1 VARNRMK
8 RQRARIRH
16 LEQALARGPSAP
28 AESMT
33 PVRKSAYTMATTPLP
48 RTSRDM
54 IEPVLPTQI
63 PVLEPWRYP
72 DQQGA
77 YSRGRYFSS
86 YGTGVSFELLRLAVR
101 RCLLLQGIHAVC
113 QHDMLMLSKYARTP
127 EVLGWRPQH
136 VAEEDE
142 TVDTTTSAMA
152 ARCESVAR
160 KFLVPHPLYEPSFR
174 GFLSKVMDDY
184 LTLNRVAIELIRNYK
199 GEVVQFRTVDAATI
213 LPTYRIL
220 QRYIGVQM
228 DTNPHPLAYDVAAR
242 LLERET
248 GMPILDSEYVCVMR
262 GQLIGTFAPGELLV
276 WEDMPVTDVRVIFPP
291 SYCEKALEGIISWIY
306 AFSYNRTYFSQG
318 NPIEVLLG
326 ISGDIQDDSFVAL
339 QEQLRENFSGIK
351 GAWRVPLIQLPVD
364 GQISV
369 IRLKENHREMQFT
382 EWMATLEE
390 MACAIYRVSRRRVNA
405 DMRGQSG
412 SLGIGRARQEEIEAS
427 KEESFKVHSAFLAE
441 HFTQLMRLID
451 PDLEFVW
458 TGLDI
463 EKRGDEIKVEQV
475 EVTTFKTINELRMKH
490 GDEPFPDDK
499 PWSNLPLNPLIF
511 QAEGL
516 TGAGAGG
523 GAQGG
528 QGAAAG
534 GAAAGGQR
542 EESDWESPA
551 EEESREAGVGVGE
564 ER

>member
-1 VARNRMK
+1 M
-8 RQRARIRH
+8 RQRVRA
-16 LEQALARGPSAP
+16 LEHRLAHQESAP
-28 AESMT
+28 AESVT
-33 PVRKSAYTMATTPLP
+33 PLRKSAYTMMQTPLP
-48 RTSRDM
+48 STSRDL
-54 IEPVLPTQI
+54 IEPVLPSQI
-63 PVLEPWRYP
+63 PVLEPWRFP
-72 DQQGA
+72 DFHGA
-77 YSRGRYFSS
+77 YSRGRYFSG
-86 YGTGVSFELLRLAVR
+86 YGSGVSFELLRLAVR

-441 HFTQLMRLID
+441 HFTQLMRLMD

-463 EKRGDEIKVEQV
+463 EKRADEIKVEQV

-499 PWSNLPLNPLIF
+499 SWSNLPLNPLIF

-528 QGAAAG
+528 QGAEAG

-542 EESDWESPA
+542 EEPDWESPA
-551 EEESREAGVGVGE
+551 EEESRDAGAAVGE

>member
-1 VARNRMK
+1 
-8 RQRARIRH
+8 
-16 LEQALARGPSAP
+16 
-28 AESMT
+28 
-33 PVRKSAYTMATTPLP
+33 
-48 RTSRDM
+48 
-54 IEPVLPTQI
+54 
-63 PVLEPWRYP
+63 
-72 DQQGA
+72 
-77 YSRGRYFSS
+77 
-86 YGTGVSFELLRLAVR
+86 
-101 RCLLLQGIHAVC
+101 
-113 QHDMLMLSKYARTP
+113 MLMLSKYARTP
-127 EVLGWRPQH
+127 EILGWRPQH
-136 VAEEDE
+136 IAEEDE
-142 TVDTTTSAMA
+142 TVDTETTAIA
-152 ARCESVAR
+152 ARCDNVAR

-174 GFLSKVMDDY
+174 GFLAKVVDDY
-184 LTLNRVAIELIRNYK
+184 LTLNRVVIELIRNYK
-199 GEVVQFRTVDAATI
+199 GEVVQFRAVDAATI

-220 QRYIGVQM
+220 QRYIGVQL
-228 DTNPHPLAYDVAAR
+228 DTNPQPLAYDVAAR

-441 HFTQLMRLID
+441 HFTQLMRLMD

-463 EKRGDEIKVEQV
+463 EKRADEIKVEQV

-499 PWSNLPLNPLIF
+499 SWSNLPLNPLIF

-528 QGAAAG
+528 QGAEAG

-542 EESDWESPA
+542 EEPDWESPA
-551 EEESREAGVGVGE
+551 EEESRDAGAAVGE